1 MVHRSAIFDIGR
13 CNGLWCVRTFI
24 CVVSMKTNT
33 LEYQTKRADA
43 LARTILAIKNL
54 VTSEHESKA
63 DFISRVISVLQVD
76 PDERI
81 ELMHG
86 GSLIPKDLEA
96 DILFWAFRYALGRQT
111 YSVSDVTQSIT
122 HAWMK
127 LSPQKRAMF
136 KREIRGAEKEGRLGN
151 ASIDAPSWL
160 AILELPD
167 E

>member
-1 MVHRSAIFDIGR
+1 MVKA
-13 CNGLWCVRTFI
+13 NA
-24 CVVSMKTNT
+24 
-33 LEYQTKRADA
+33 LEYQTKRADSLA
-43 LARTILAIKNL
+43 LRLSRLGNL
-54 VTSEHESKA
+54 ITGEHESKES
-63 DFISRVISVLQVD
+63 FIDRVRAVLGED
-76 PDERI
+76 TDTRL

-111 YSVSDVTQSIT
+111 YSVSDVTQSIA

-136 KREIRGAEKEGRLGN
+136 KREIREAEKEGRLGN